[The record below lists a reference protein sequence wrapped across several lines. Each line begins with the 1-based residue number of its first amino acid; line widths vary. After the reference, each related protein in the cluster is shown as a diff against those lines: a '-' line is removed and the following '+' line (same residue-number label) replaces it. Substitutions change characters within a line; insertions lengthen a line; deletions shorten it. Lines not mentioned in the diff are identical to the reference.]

1 MLGYYFGGEGRLRE
15 PVAGPDGGEM
25 ESGRV
30 VAHGVVSSISWMFV
44 FSRTSKSS
52 YTCPWAR
59 LRLRVEGGMVMAD

>member
-44 FSRTSKSS
+44 FSRTHSPA
-52 YTCPWAR
+52 TT
-59 LRLRVEGGMVMAD
+59 